1 MHFIRPAR
9 RWPSWL
15 AALLLALTP
24 SLGWAE
30 GPSRIVSL
38 NLCADELLL
47 RLADRADIASV
58 TFLAADERVSSVAEL
73 VGDLPRNRGRA
84 EEILPL
90 KPDLVLAE
98 PYTTRGT
105 VELLRRLDVP
115 ILDLAVPS
123 TLEEVEALIAEVA
136 AALGQ
141 EERGRAMIASMR
153 RARSDLG
160 PAPEGTRPLAAV
172 YSPNGY
178 LVGPGTLVDEILR
191 LAGFRNLASEGL
203 QNHNGDLSIETLL
216 WHRPDLLVFNRV
228 EEPMPSLA
236 HEVLSHP
243 ALQEAFSDMQRVVV
257 HPALWSCGGPG
268 LMEALATLRD
278 AADRLQGGSGE

>member
-1 MHFIRPAR
+1 MRFIRKVF

-15 AALLLALTP
+15 AALLLVLTP
-24 SLGWAE
+24 SLGWADA
-30 GPSRIVSL
+30 PSRIVSL

-47 RLADRADIASV
+47 RLADREDIASV
-58 TFLAADERVSSVAEL
+58 TFLAADKRVSSVAEL
-73 VGDLPRNRGRA
+73 VGDLPLNRGRA

-98 PYTTRGT
+98 PYTTRST

-123 TLEEVEALIAEVA
+123 TLGEVEAQIAEVSA
-136 AALGQ
+136 AIGR
-141 EERGRAMIASMR
+141 EDRGRAMIESMR
-153 RARSDLG
+153 RARAALG
-160 PAPEGTRPLAAV
+160 PVPEGPRPLAAV
-172 YSPNGY
+172 YRPNGF

-203 QNHNGDLSIETLL
+203 QNHNGVLSIETLL
-216 WHRPDLLVFNRV
+216 WHRPDLLVLNRI

-236 HEVLSHP
+236 HEVLAHP

-268 LMEALATLRD
+268 LMEALATLRT
-278 AADRLQGGSGE
+278 AAGRLPTGSGE

>member
-1 MHFIRPAR
+1 MRFIRKVC

-15 AALLLALTP
+15 AALLLALSP
-24 SLGWAE
+24 SVGWAE
-30 GPSRIVSL
+30 NPSRIVSL

-47 RLADRADIASV
+47 RLADREDIASI
-58 TFLAADERVSSVAEL
+58 TFLAADSRVSSVSDQ
-73 VGDLPRNRGRA
+73 VGDLPLNRGRA

-98 PYTTRGT
+98 PYTTRST
-105 VELLRRLDVP
+105 VELLRRLEVP
-115 ILDLAVPS
+115 ILDVAVPS
-123 TLEEVEALIAEVA
+123 TLEEVEAQVAEVS
-136 AALGQ
+136 AALGWPD
-141 EERGRAMIASMR
+141 RGQAMIESMR
-153 RARSDLG
+153 QAQASLG
-160 PAPEGTRPLAAV
+160 PPLEGPRPLAAV
-172 YSPNGY
+172 YRPNGF

-203 QNHNGDLSIETLL
+203 QNHNGVLSIETLL
-216 WHRPDLLVFNRV
+216 WHRPDLLVLNSI

-243 ALQEAFSDMQRVVV
+243 ALEDAFPDMQRVVV

-268 LMEALATLRD
+268 LMEALTKLRS
-278 AADRLQGGSGE
+278 AAKRLTTGSGE